1 MKNENNI
8 DLAIDINKSLIE
20 CPPMELE
27 IPDFIKKR
35 YPDLE
40 SPKWIER
47 KVLNWS
53 EIIAPTHEQM
63 RALALVEKNIKKI
76 QDDIEANGFRYD
88 KAPCVINEKKVLKL
102 GYHRRASCYRLNIT
116 SYIFDIY
123 DFHGSEILEKVFSGR
138 QEGTDAPREE
148 HTMADHLKDIM
159 QLCNKTDVLFAK
171 DASAMEKKEA
181 VSDYINW
188 AYEHKTKD
196 YRTRLKKK
204 VSASLGG
211 YHTTLRTY
219 HSGYG
224 EYSTRNFA
232 KKHNIGYA
240 GLGNYG
246 EGKTDEIAY
255 ITSDTTPKTGLL
267 DALTLY
273 YSDDCKEYRESGK
286 KILFYF
292 YIDNPS
298 SIEGLNK
305 SRVNKLKGFKKF
317 VENSILRYIKSTSNK
332 SMEELWESF
341 PIVPAGFLAQNETPR
356 LKAGGGP
363 TEYGVLDPENFLRQ
377 GKETLTTNVLK
388 FAKET
393 A

>member
-1 MKNENNI
+1 MKNENIRDLVI
-8 DLAIDINKSLIE
+8 DRDRSLAE
-20 CPPMELE
+20 CPPMQLE
-27 IPDFIKKR
+27 IPAFIKKR
-35 YPDLE
+35 YPDLKP
-40 SPKWIER
+40 PKWIDR

-53 EIIAPTHEQM
+53 DISAPTHGQM
-63 RALALVEKNIKKI
+63 RALALVEKNIKKVM
-76 QDDIEANGFRYD
+76 DDLDANGFRYD
-88 KAPCVINEKKVLKL
+88 KAPCVVNEKKELKL
-102 GYHRRASCYRLNIT
+102 GYHRRASCYRLNIGQ
-116 SYIFDIY
+116 YIFDIY
-123 DFHGSEILEKVFSGR
+123 DFQGSEILEKVFSGR

-171 DASAMEKKEA
+171 DASAKEKKEA

-204 VSASLGG
+204 VAASLGG

-246 EGKTDEIAY
+246 EKKTDEIAY
-255 ITSDTTPKTGLL
+255 ITSDTTPKTSLL

-273 YSDDCKEYRESGK
+273 YSDDCKEYREAGK

-305 SRVNKLKGFKKF
+305 SRSTKLKGFKKF
-317 VENSILRYIKSTSNK
+317 VENSIFRYMQDSNGKSV
-332 SMEELWESF
+332 EELWESF
-341 PIVPAGFLAQNETPR
+341 PIVPGGFLAQNETPR

-363 TEYGVLDPENFLRQ
+363 TEYGVLEPEKFLSQ
-377 GKETLTTNVLK
+377 GKETPATNVLPFWPK
-388 FAKET
+388 T